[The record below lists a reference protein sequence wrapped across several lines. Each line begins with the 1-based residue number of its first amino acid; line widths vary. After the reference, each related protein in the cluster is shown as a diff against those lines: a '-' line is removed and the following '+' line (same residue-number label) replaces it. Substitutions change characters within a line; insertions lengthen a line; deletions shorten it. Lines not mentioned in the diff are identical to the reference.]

1 MSNIKKKK
9 DMNILEVFGDNV
21 SVTDQEENL
30 QIVNYKQCDNDSP
43 EELKKARGVVQEVDT
58 GNILFETFPYTDEL
72 VAGDPAVKE
81 INREE
86 WDVFYSMEG
95 SLLRV
100 FWYKTRWYIS
110 TNKKLNGFKS
120 RWSSRKSFGEMFRES
135 LVAASADE
143 NALESFLDSLDKEYV
158 YFFLVRYNNENRVV
172 CQPAKN
178 SKDQVVFISRW
189 HSETKEYDRVWTNGA
204 TIQMANPVVG
214 ADDIDEFAR
223 NVDITKY
230 QGVIL
235 FHKTQNRQVKV
246 ISPEYAEL
254 SKVRNNNPNLRFR
267 YLEVRLNPVMKQK
280 IIELYPIYQ
289 DMFLEYE
296 NIIYQIAK
304 LVRYYYIQR
313 YIKNKYV
320 TLPKDEY
327 VLMKKCHDWYLLNR
341 EKNRI
346 NVSKVMEIM
355 NQEDVLS
362 LYKMIRR
369 FQINQHSITRN
380 TGYREEEH
388 QQQPGA
394 NIEMMEFYH
403 IPVA

>member
-1 MSNIKKKK
+1 M
-9 DMNILEVFGDNV
+9 EVLGDKV

-30 QIVNYKQCDNDSP
+30 RIVNYKQCDNDSP
-43 EELKKARGVVQEVDT
+43 EELKKARGVVQEADT
-58 GNILFETFPYTDEL
+58 GNTLFETFPYTDEL

-81 INREE
+81 IDLGQ

-135 LVAASADE
+135 LVAVGGDE
-143 NALESFLDSLDKEYV
+143 NALETFLDSLDKEYV

-172 CQPAKN
+172 CQAARDNKE
-178 SKDQVVFISRW
+178 QVVFISRL
-189 HSETKEYDRVWTNGA
+189 HSGTGEHDRVWTGA
-204 TIQMANPVVG
+204 TIQTTTPIAG
-214 ADDIDEFAR
+214 IEDLDEFVR
-223 NVDITKY
+223 KDVDITKH

-246 ISPEYAEL
+246 VSPEYAEL
-254 SKVRNNNPNLRFR
+254 SRVRNNNPNLRFR
-267 YLEVRLNPVMKQK
+267 YLEIRLDPIMKQK
-280 IIELYPIYQ
+280 MIDLYPIYQ

-320 TLPKDEY
+320 TLPKEEY

-341 EKNRI
+341 EENRI
-346 NVSKVMEIM
+346 NVAKVMEIM
-355 NQEDVLS
+355 NEEDVLS

-369 FQINQHSITRN
+369 FQINQHGAMRN
-380 TGYREEEH
+380 AGYREE
-388 QQQPGA
+388 QPPGA
-394 NIEMMEFYH
+394 NIEMEFYHH